1 MNRAWPLALGY
12 VAIAIALL
20 AARPVPTPGP
30 PLRDF
35 EAYWSAG
42 SAWNAHVDPYSNEI
56 WQAER
61 SVPGVD
67 AGRDELLPFINPPPA
82 LLLWSL
88 LARLPYRAA
97 ATLWAIILA
106 GALLALITTVL
117 RASGAPRGAFV
128 LAAAL
133 ALAIAFGPIT
143 SDLALGQLALPAFLG
158 ATLLVVLADRSIPI
172 AAAAATLAFAAPN
185 VALGLASQ
193 LARARAALAIAAAAA
208 ITYALGVVAAGWSW
222 PVAYAAAAAAHGA
235 AERFVTI
242 QLAPAAIAY
251 GFGATPRNAQ
261 LIAAVPAILAL
272 AAALLLALRLREPF
286 ARFTAW
292 SALVPFVAIFLH
304 EHDLLIAYPAALWC
318 ALRTRATARTLAL
331 AGALLVSID
340 WLGLA
345 QRPTGI
351 AQSALLA
358 IAAFAAFVALGDAA
372 EARIAWRVA
381 LPTAVLFAGAAL
393 LAAHHP
399 APVWPDSLGNFH
411 AASNASIAEVW
422 LAEQRAGGLLAVAPA
437 WAFLRALPLLGC
449 ALLAFAIYRHCPYRR
464 TASTRQASSP

>member
-1 MNRAWPLALGY
+1 MNRAWPLALAY

-42 SAWNAHVDPYSNEI
+42 SAWNAHVDPYSKEI

-97 ATLWAIILA
+97 ATLWVIILA

-158 ATLLVVLADRSIPI
+158 ATLLVALADRSIPI
-172 AAAAATLAFAAPN
+172 AAATATLAFAAPN
-185 VALGLASQ
+185 VALG
-193 LARARAALAIAAAAA
+193 
-208 ITYALGVVAAGWSW
+208 
-222 PVAYAAAAAAHGA
+222 
-235 AERFVTI
+235 
-242 QLAPAAIAY
+242 
-251 GFGATPRNAQ
+251 
-261 LIAAVPAILAL
+261 
-272 AAALLLALRLREPF
+272 
-286 ARFTAW
+286 
-292 SALVPFVAIFLH
+292 
-304 EHDLLIAYPAALWC
+304 
-318 ALRTRATARTLAL
+318 
-331 AGALLVSID
+331 
-340 WLGLA
+340 
-345 QRPTGI
+345 
-351 AQSALLA
+351 
-358 IAAFAAFVALGDAA
+358 
-372 EARIAWRVA
+372 
-381 LPTAVLFAGAAL
+381 
-393 LAAHHP
+393 
-399 APVWPDSLGNFH
+399 
-411 AASNASIAEVW
+411 
-422 LAEQRAGGLLAVAPA
+422 
-437 WAFLRALPLLGC
+437 
-449 ALLAFAIYRHCPYRR
+449 
-464 TASTRQASSP
+464 